1 MRKSVFIL
9 LTVFTACLLCKES
22 ENMPGTSRKF
32 MDETFLNRGEEN
44 LLARQ
49 WQCEYIYSD
58 LSFTSV
64 LPEAKKT
71 RSTVSMFRHGAHGR
85 LRATVLSMCCVTYG
99 ISGVAGSRRQGI
111 SRKRFRGRLTCRR
124 LLRLSPAPAHYLA
137 IWQEDSQRPGKK
149 HGMSGKRESCMSC
162 FRGNENAR
170 LSHARNSFF
179 IRVAPMHIR

>member
-71 RSTVSMFRHGAHGR
+71 RSPVSMFRHGAHRR
-85 LRATVLSMCCVTYG
+85 LRATVLSYG
-99 ISGVAGSRRQGI
+99 IAGVAGLAASVHG
-111 SRKRFRGRLTCRR
+111 KGFEAGLHAVDYYVYRLHR
-124 LLRLSPAPAHYLA
+124 L
-137 IWQEDSQRPGKK
+137 I
-149 HGMSGKRESCMSC
+149 
-162 FRGNENAR
+162 
-170 LSHARNSFF
+170 
-179 IRVAPMHIR
+179 I

>member
-9 LTVFTACLLCKES
+9 LTVFMACLLCKES

-99 ISGVAGSRRQGI
+99 ISGVAGLTARVHG
-111 SRKRFRGRLTCRR
+111 KGFVAGLHAVDYYVYRLHR
-124 LLRLSPAPAHYLA
+124 L
-137 IWQEDSQRPGKK
+137 I
-149 HGMSGKRESCMSC
+149 
-162 FRGNENAR
+162 
-170 LSHARNSFF
+170 
-179 IRVAPMHIR
+179 I

>member
-32 MDETFLNRGEEN
+32 MDETFLNREEEN

-71 RSTVSMFRHGAHGR
+71 RSTVSMFRHGAHRR
-85 LRATVLSMCCVTYG
+85 LRATVLSMCCVSYG
-99 ISGVAGSRRQGI
+99 ISGVAGLAARVHG
-111 SRKRFRGRLTCRR
+111 KGFVAGLHAVDYYVYRLHR
-124 LLRLSPAPAHYLA
+124 L
-137 IWQEDSQRPGKK
+137 I
-149 HGMSGKRESCMSC
+149 
-162 FRGNENAR
+162 
-170 LSHARNSFF
+170 
-179 IRVAPMHIR
+179 I

>member
-32 MDETFLNRGEEN
+32 MDETFIQRGEKN
-44 LLARQ
+44 FLAR
-49 WQCEYIYSD
+49 QCEYIYSD

-71 RSTVSMFRHGAHGR
+71 RSTVSMFRHGAHRR

-99 ISGVAGSRRQGI
+99 ISGVAGLVARVH
-111 SRKRFRGRLTCRR
+111 RKGFAAGLHAVDHYVYRLRR
-124 LLRLSPAPAHYLA
+124 L
-137 IWQEDSQRPGKK
+137 I
-149 HGMSGKRESCMSC
+149 
-162 FRGNENAR
+162 
-170 LSHARNSFF
+170 
-179 IRVAPMHIR
+179 I

>member
-9 LTVFTACLLCKES
+9 LTVFTACL

-44 LLARQ
+44 LLAR
-49 WQCEYIYSD
+49 QCEYIYSD

-71 RSTVSMFRHGAHGR
+71 RSTVSMFRHGAHRR

-99 ISGVAGSRRQGI
+99 ISGVAGLAARVHG
-111 SRKRFRGRLTCRR
+111 KGFVAGLHAVDYYVYRLHR
-124 LLRLSPAPAHYLA
+124 L
-137 IWQEDSQRPGKK
+137 I
-149 HGMSGKRESCMSC
+149 
-162 FRGNENAR
+162 
-170 LSHARNSFF
+170 
-179 IRVAPMHIR
+179 I